1 MIDFSNKT
9 YANLLEQML
18 ADVPST
24 FDKRDTSPVQTAL
37 GPAAYALEDF
47 YINLNVVQKS
57 AFVQTAYGSDLD
69 ALAVIGG
76 LTRYPASAAVRLG
89 VFNVAVPVG
98 SRFSTLSGDLN
109 FTCTAAYTRTL
120 SAAIDQNTWDSS
132 PLGGTDGTYAF
143 VYDDSWTY
151 NGSSVAASLYGL
163 TVEGNPI
170 NGDTITVSVVSGAA
184 SAAVSMTSAYYTYSL
199 TAETAGTVGND
210 YSGALLPI
218 SVIPGLTYAQV
229 TDILVLGDDEET
241 DDALRARLIT
251 ALTDQ
256 PFGGNIASY
265 KDAVMEIDGVGGVQ
279 VYPTWNGGG
288 TVKLSVVGT
297 DYLPASQTVLDAV
310 QTAVDPSGGTGLG
323 IAPIGATVTVDAP
336 TALTVDIV
344 ATVNLAS
351 GITLAQV
358 EPLIEA
364 ALEEYFD
371 SVRQGWDDQ
380 LGTVTVEYSADVYYA
395 RTLAAIL
402 SVTGVLNVP
411 TLTLNGGSADITLT
425 ETGALQQ
432 IPVIGTVTI
441 SE

>member
-1 MIDFSNKT
+1 M
-9 YANLLEQML
+9 
-18 ADVPST
+18 
-24 FDKRDTSPVQTAL
+24 
-37 GPAAYALEDF
+37 
-47 YINLNVVQKS
+47 
-57 AFVQTAYGSDLD
+57 
-69 ALAVIGG
+69 
-76 LTRYPASAAVRLG
+76 
-89 VFNVAVPVG
+89 
-98 SRFSTLSGDLN
+98 
-109 FTCTAAYTRTL
+109 
-120 SAAIDQNTWDSS
+120 
-132 PLGGTDGTYAF
+132 
-143 VYDDSWTY
+143 
-151 NGSSVAASLYGL
+151 